1 VVVILLLVGVQ
12 LAFSRTSGF
21 PTGWRLGIENTID
34 QIPGWLRSNRRT
46 HPMFVYFLQPLSAG
60 INGGLELVES
70 VLKAIPWFV
79 FCAIAAFIL
88 LRAGRVWAALL
99 AIVGVLYFGVVGLW
113 EEGLETLALMGVA
126 VAIALLI
133 GIPLG
138 IWAAFN
144 RRVERALRPI
154 LDSMQ
159 VLPAFVYL
167 IPVVLLFGIARVPAT
182 IATVIFALAP
192 AVRLTTLG
200 IKQVPQAVL
209 EAAEMMGTTRRQK
222 LFKVQIPI
230 AMPTILAAVNQTIML
245 ALGIVIIASLIGAG
259 GLGTQVLNSLQR
271 FQVGQAFEAGIA
283 VVVMAILLDRLSRT
297 FVERPEPGQIP
308 WYRSRRVL
316 WIGLGIIVL
325 LALAGLVAGV
335 REFPD
340 QWRVSFARPIDS
352 AVDWAQNNLYL
363 IGNTGLGTKAL
374 NEFLN
379 VSILNPLRDLLTF
392 LAWPVLI
399 LFTGFICWKAGGGL
413 LAVFAMISLFV
424 IGVLG
429 MWELA
434 LDTLTQVLVAVVL
447 ALAIAIPVGV
457 WSARSNRVRTLLTP
471 LLDTL
476 QTIPSFVFLVPV
488 IMLFSAGRV
497 PGIIAS
503 VLYAIPPGIRLTDL
517 GLRSVPAETLEA
529 AECFGSTPRQM
540 LWKVQ
545 VPLAMP
551 TIMAGVNQ
559 VVMLALSMVVVGGLV
574 GGGGLGFE
582 SVRAL
587 TRGETALGVKAGLAI
602 VLMAMILDRL
612 TQAWAARMQPTP
624 AAA

>member
-1 VVVILLLVGVQ
+1 
-12 LAFSRTSGF
+12 
-21 PTGWRLGIENTID
+21 
-34 QIPGWLRSNRRT
+34 
-46 HPMFVYFLQPLSAG
+46 
-60 INGGLELVES
+60 
-70 VLKAIPWFV
+70 
-79 FCAIAAFIL
+79 
-88 LRAGRVWAALL
+88 
-99 AIVGVLYFGVVGLW
+99 
-113 EEGLETLALMGVA
+113 
-126 VAIALLI
+126 
-133 GIPLG
+133 
-138 IWAAFN
+138 
-144 RRVERALRPI
+144 
-154 LDSMQ
+154 MQ